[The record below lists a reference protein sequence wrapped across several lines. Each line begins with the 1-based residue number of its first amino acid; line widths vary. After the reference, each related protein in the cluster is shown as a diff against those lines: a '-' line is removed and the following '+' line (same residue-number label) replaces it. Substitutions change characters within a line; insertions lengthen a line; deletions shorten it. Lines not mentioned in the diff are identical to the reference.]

1 MSTGLAVLTF
11 VVALVATLGASE
23 LLILGV
29 TRLGFKLGLAAGLVG
44 LLTALGADSP
54 EIASAMTAAFSGAH
68 AVGVGVVVGS
78 NLFNLAALFGVA
90 GLVRSRIVVRRTLP
104 AVDGSAN
111 LLITLLAAALV
122 SGLAGP
128 AAAMVPAALVLVAY
142 CLLLAVPP
150 RRLRHVTLPAWAARR
165 LADLSGQIHPSTVV
179 ESHIRAVKGWRPVW
193 LIAPAL
199 AVIVGGSVL
208 MVTTV
213 VLLGERWHVP
223 PVVTGTILLAG
234 LTSLPN
240 LYAAVRLAQ
249 RREGATLVSEA
260 LNSNTLNLV
269 AGLGIPAI
277 VLGAGSVT
285 GGAGPASF
293 AWLLGLTAAAL
304 ALTILQR
311 GLTRAGSLAL
321 IAGYAAFL
329 AFLLRGVF

>member
-44 LLTALGADSP
+44 LLTALGADAP
-54 EIASAMTAAFSGAH
+54 EIASALAAAFSGAH
-68 AVGVGVVVGS
+68 EVGVGVVLGS

-90 GLVRSRIVVRRTLP
+90 GLVRSRIYVRRVVP

-111 LLITLLAAALV
+111 VLITLLAAALV
-122 SGLAGP
+122 IGWLGT
-128 AAAMVPAALVLVAY
+128 AAAMVSGAVVLAAY
-142 CLLLAVPP
+142 CVLLAVPP
-150 RRLRHVTLPAWAARR
+150 RRLRHLARPAWAARW
-165 LADLSGQIHPSTVV
+165 LGELSGQIHPSARV
-179 ESHIRAVKGWRPVW
+179 ESHIRAAKGWRPVW

-213 VLLGERWHVP
+213 VLLGDRWHVP
-223 PVVTGTILLAG
+223 AVVTGTILLAG
-234 LTSLPN
+234 VTSLPN

-249 RREGATLVSEA
+249 RRAGATLVSEA

-269 AGLGIPAI
+269 AGLGLPAI
-277 VLGAGSVT
+277 VLGAAT
-285 GGAGPASF
+285 LRGGAAPASF
-293 AWLLGLTAAAL
+293 AWLVGLTAAAL

-311 GLTRAGSLAL
+311 GLTRPGSLAL
-321 IAGYAAFL
+321 IAGYAAFV
-329 AFLLRGVF
+329 AFLLRGVL